1 MQPELRT
8 AEHTITFRVTNRA
21 DPAKPRI
28 TPEFCRQ
35 ASKGNQQGL
44 RPGALSD
51 GLGLGHIFMIAEK
64 LGAVASLTQTDG
76 DDTAVFE
83 ASMPVEVSDDRRT
96 SVSSRVVPEQR
107 VPSAIQQRPWNLRFF
122 CAEDSALHRRLLA
135 INLKR
140 YFEGSCVQMFGATKE
155 DLEGFAEAAM
165 ALVDV
170 VIVDQNMEYGA
181 TTVYGTNF
189 LKQLTALGFRGLC
202 CIRSANTSAADRAFY
217 TSSGAH
223 LTLDKGLSYRDMAL
237 CLQDAYIEHVAP
249 NHAAP
254 PPPPCLTNTV
264 SNEHFPFGPFF
275 WGT

>member
-1 MQPELRT
+1 M
-8 AEHTITFRVTNRA
+8 
-21 DPAKPRI
+21 
-28 TPEFCRQ
+28 
-35 ASKGNQQGL
+35 
-44 RPGALSD
+44 
-51 GLGLGHIFMIAEK
+51 
-64 LGAVASLTQTDG
+64 
-76 DDTAVFE
+76 
-83 ASMPVEVSDDRRT
+83 
-96 SVSSRVVPEQR
+96 
-107 VPSAIQQRPWNLRFF
+107 
-122 CAEDSALHRRLLA
+122 A

-254 PPPPCLTNTV
+254 PPRV
-264 SNEHFPFGPFF
+264 
-275 WGT
+275 